1 MSKHIALVTDDPGW
15 HGRELH
21 DAFSRKGYK
30 CTNVSLSDCYIH
42 IGCKE
47 GARKNTNKNINSL
60 YMPGFEG
67 ALPDGVFVRGVQ
79 GGTLEE
85 VVFYLDVLHA
95 LHEINIL
102 VYNSARAIE
111 RSVDKGMTSFLL
123 DQAGILTPPTWVGN
137 DVHQAYS
144 FIRRELAMGNKVVA
158 KPLFGSQGKDLQLIT
173 KPEDVTNFKV
183 YNKIYYLQRFIQT
196 GKESAF
202 DWRVFVIGDEV
213 VACMKREGMDWI
225 SNVANGGKCYSA
237 ILNDQ
242 FASISIKA
250 VRAVNMHYAGVDVM
264 QDLNGKLWVTE
275 VNSIPAWKGLESV
288 NSLVVADKLVED
300 FIKCMHVKKTST
312 VAS

>member
-1 MSKHIALVTDDPGW
+1 MGKHIALFTDDPGW

-21 DAFSRKGYK
+21 EAFARQGYK
-30 CTNVSLSDCYIH
+30 CTNVSLADCYINV
-42 IGCKE
+42 GDQ
-47 GARKNTNKNINSL
+47 NTNNNGSSI
-60 YMPGFEG
+60 YIPGFEND
-67 ALPDGVFVRGVQ
+67 LPDGVFVRGVQ

-95 LHEINIL
+95 LKELNIL

-123 DQAGILTPPTWVGN
+123 DNAGISTPPTWVGN

-144 FIRRELAMGNKVVA
+144 FVRRELAAGNKVVA
-158 KPLFGSQGKDLQLIT
+158 KPLFGSQGKNLQLIC
-173 KPEDVTNFKV
+173 KPEDITNYKV

-196 GKESAF
+196 GEQSAF
-202 DWRVFVIGDEV
+202 DWRIFVIADQ
-213 VACMKREGMDWI
+213 AIASMKREGMDWI

-237 ILNDQ
+237 VVNDQ
-242 FASISIKA
+242 FTELARDA
-250 VRAVNMHYAGVDVM
+250 VKAVNMHYAGVDIM
-264 QDLNGKLWVTE
+264 QGIDGKLWVTE

-288 NSLVVADKLVED
+288 NSLVVADYLAKD
-300 FIKCMHVKKTST
+300 FVKCLQVQDDIT

>member
-15 HGRELH
+15 HGRQLH
-21 DAFSRKGYK
+21 DAFLRKGYK
-30 CTNVSLSDCYIH
+30 CTNVSLADCYINV
-42 IGCKE
+42 GCGDDTEKN
-47 GARKNTNKNINSL
+47 KNTL
-60 YMPGFEG
+60 YIPGFEDS
-67 ALPDGVFVRGVQ
+67 LPDGVFVRGVQ

-95 LHEINIL
+95 LHELNIL

-144 FIRRELAMGNKVVA
+144 FIRRELALGNKVVA
-158 KPLFGSQGKDLQLIT
+158 KPLFGSQGKDLQLIS
-173 KPEDVTNFKV
+173 KAEDITNFKV
-183 YNKIYYLQRFIQT
+183 YNKIYYLQRFITT
-196 GKESAF
+196 GDQSAF

-237 ILNDQ
+237 MIDDQ
-242 FASISIKA
+242 FASISKRA
-250 VRAVNMHYAGVDVM
+250 VRAVDMHYAGVDVM
-264 QDLNGKLWVTE
+264 QDLHGKLWVTE

-288 NSLVVADKLVED
+288 NNLVVADKLVEN
-300 FIKCMHVKKTST
+300 FINSMGVGN
-312 VAS
+312 

>member
-21 DAFSRKGYK
+21 NAFARQGYK
-30 CTNVSLSDCYIH
+30 CTNVSLADCYINVS
-42 IGCKE
+42 GE
-47 GARKNTNKNINSL
+47 GGSRHNASSL
-60 YMPGFEG
+60 VIPGFEN
-67 ALPDGVFVRGVQ
+67 AMPNGVFVRGVQ

-95 LHEINIL
+95 LQELNIL

-123 DQAGILTPPTWVGN
+123 DNAGILTPPTWVGN

-158 KPLFGSQGKDLQLIT
+158 KPLFGSQGKDLQLIS
-173 KPEDVTNFKV
+173 KPEDITNFKV
-183 YNKIYYLQRFIQT
+183 YNKIYYLQRFIKT

-202 DWRVFVIGDEV
+202 DWRIFVIGDQV
-213 VACMKREGMDWI
+213 IASMRREGMDWI

-237 ILNDQ
+237 VINDQ
-242 FASISIKA
+242 FEAIAIDAVKA
-250 VRAVNMHYAGVDVM
+250 VDMHYAGVDVM
-264 QDLNGKLWVTE
+264 QDLDGKLWVTE

-288 NSLVVADKLVED
+288 NSLVVADKLAHN
-300 FIKCMHVKKTST
+300 FIGLLQAQADIV

>member
-1 MSKHIALVTDDPGW
+1 MSGRIALVTDDPGW

-21 DAFSRKGYK
+21 DAFARKGYE
-30 CTNVSLSDCYIH
+30 CTNVSLADCYFNV
-42 IGCKE
+42 
-47 GARKNTNKNINSL
+47 GAHENDRKTNSL
-60 YMPGFEG
+60 CVPGFEN
-67 ALPDGVFVRGVQ
+67 AFPDGVFVRGVQ

-95 LHEINIL
+95 LHELNII

-123 DQAGILTPPTWVGN
+123 ENAGIRTPPTWVGN

-144 FIRRELAMGNKVVA
+144 FIRRELAMGYKVVA

-173 KPEDVTNFKV
+173 KPEDITNYKV

-196 GKESAF
+196 AQDSAF

-213 VACMKREGMDWI
+213 IACMKREGMDWI

-237 ILNDQ
+237 VINDQ
-242 FASISIKA
+242 FEDLSREA
-250 VRAVNMHYAGVDVM
+250 VRAINMNYAGVDIM
-264 QDLNGKLWVTE
+264 QDLEGKLWVTE

-288 NSLVVADKLVED
+288 NNLVVADILVED
-300 FIKCMHVKKTST
+300 FINKMHAQKNIT

>member
-1 MSKHIALVTDDPGW
+1 MTGHIALVTDDPGW
-15 HGRELH
+15 HGKALH
-21 DAFSRKGYK
+21 DAFARKGYK
-30 CTNVSLSDCYIH
+30 CTNVSLADCFINVDAH
-42 IGCKE
+42 K
-47 GARKNTNKNINSL
+47 KVNKQINSL
-60 YMPGFEG
+60 YMPGFND

-95 LHEINIL
+95 LHELNIL

-123 DQAGILTPPTWVGN
+123 DHAGILTPPTWVGN

-144 FIRRELAMGNKVVA
+144 FIRKELAMGNKVVA

-173 KPEDVTNFKV
+173 KPEDITNFKV

-196 GKESAF
+196 GEKTAF
-202 DWRVFVIGDEV
+202 DWRVFIIGDEV
-213 VACMKREGMDWI
+213 VGSMKREGMDWI

-237 ILNDQ
+237 VINDQ
-242 FASISIKA
+242 FVETSKAA
-250 VRAVNMHYAGVDVM
+250 VRAVDMHYAGVDVM
-264 QDLNGKLWVTE
+264 QDLEGTLWVTE

-288 NSLVVADKLVED
+288 NNVVVADMLVED
-300 FIKCMHVKKTST
+300 FITKMHAQINNA
-312 VAS
+312 VAT

>member
-1 MSKHIALVTDDPGW
+1 MSKRIALVTDDPGW

-21 DAFSRKGYK
+21 NAFARKGYK
-30 CTNVSLSDCYIH
+30 CTNVSLTDCYINVSGH
-42 IGCKE
+42 EK
-47 GARKNTNKNINSL
+47 NKNGSSL
-60 YMPGFEG
+60 FIPGFEG

-95 LHEINIL
+95 LHELKIL

-123 DQAGILTPPTWVGN
+123 DQAGIHTPPTWIGN

-158 KPLFGSQGKDLQLIT
+158 KPLFGSQGKDLQLIC
-173 KPEDVTNFKV
+173 KPEDITNFKV

-196 GKESAF
+196 GDESAF
-202 DWRVFVIGDEV
+202 DWRIFVIGDRV
-213 VACMKREGMDWI
+213 IASMRREGMDWI

-237 ILNDQ
+237 VINDQ
-242 FASISIKA
+242 FAEMAKDA
-250 VRAVNMHYAGVDVM
+250 VQAVDMHYAGVDVM
-264 QDLNGKLWVTE
+264 QDLDGKLWVTE

-288 NSLVVADKLVED
+288 NNLVVADRLAED
-300 FIKCMHVKKTST
+300 FVNCMQTQADLT
-312 VAS
+312 VAN

>member
-21 DAFSRKGYK
+21 NAFSRLGYT
-30 CTNVSLSDCYIH
+30 CTNVSLADCSINVS
-42 IGCKE
+42 GE
-47 GARKNTNKNINSL
+47 GRSNNNTSSL
-60 YMPGFEG
+60 LIPGFENT
-67 ALPDGVFVRGVQ
+67 LPDGVFVRGVQ

-95 LHEINIL
+95 LQELNIL
-102 VYNSARAIE
+102 VYNSVRAIE

-123 DQAGILTPPTWVGN
+123 DHAGILTPPTWVGN

-173 KPEDVTNFKV
+173 KPEDITNFKV

-202 DWRVFVIGDEV
+202 DWRIFVIGDQV
-213 VACMKREGMDWI
+213 IASMRREGMDWI

-237 ILNDQ
+237 VINDQ
-242 FASISIKA
+242 FETIAKDAVKA
-250 VRAVNMHYAGVDVM
+250 VDMHYAGVDVM
-264 QDLNGKLWVTE
+264 QDLDGKLWVTE

-288 NSLVVADKLVED
+288 NNLVVADRLAQDFLV
-300 FIKCMHVKKTST
+300 HLQTQANVK
-312 VAS
+312 VAN

>member
-1 MSKHIALVTDDPGW
+1 MKHIALITDDPGW

-21 DAFSRKGYK
+21 DAFARQGYK
-30 CTNVSLSDCYIH
+30 CTNVSLADCYINVGDQH
-42 IGCKE
+42 RSNNNASSIY
-47 GARKNTNKNINSL
+47 I
-60 YMPGFEG
+60 PGFEN

-95 LHEINIL
+95 LSELNIL

-123 DQAGILTPPTWVGN
+123 DHAGISTPPTWVGN

-158 KPLFGSQGKDLQLIT
+158 KPLFGSQGKNLQLIS
-173 KPEDVTNFKV
+173 KPEDITNFKV

-196 GKESAF
+196 GEQSAF
-202 DWRVFVIGDEV
+202 DWRIFVIGDL
-213 VACMKREGMDWI
+213 AIASMKRKGMDWI

-237 ILNDQ
+237 VINDQ
-242 FASISIKA
+242 FIELAKDA
-250 VRAVNMHYAGVDVM
+250 VRAVDMHYAGVDVM
-264 QDLNGKLWVTE
+264 QDLDGKLWVTE

-288 NSLVVADKLVED
+288 NNLVVADKLAED
-300 FIKCMHVKKTST
+300 FVKCLQAQDVII

>member
-21 DAFSRKGYK
+21 DAFARKGYK
-30 CTNVSLSDCYIH
+30 CTNVSLTDCYINVGGH
-42 IGCKE
+42 DQ
-47 GARKNTNKNINSL
+47 NKNGSSL
-60 YMPGFEG
+60 FIPGFEG

-95 LHEINIL
+95 LHELKIL

-123 DQAGILTPPTWVGN
+123 DQAGIHTPPTWVGN

-158 KPLFGSQGKDLQLIT
+158 KPLFGSQGKDLQLIS
-173 KPEDVTNFKV
+173 KPEDITNFKV

-196 GKESAF
+196 GNESAF
-202 DWRVFVIGDEV
+202 DWRIFVIGDQV
-213 VACMKREGMDWI
+213 IASMRREGMDWI

-237 ILNDQ
+237 VINDQ
-242 FASISIKA
+242 FAEIAKEA
-250 VRAVNMHYAGVDVM
+250 VRAVDMHFAGVDVM
-264 QDLNGKLWVTE
+264 QDLDGKLWVTE

-288 NSLVVADKLVED
+288 NNLVVADRLAED
-300 FIKCMHVKKTST
+300 FVNCMQTQADIT